1 MFNAGAM
8 EEAFS
13 VSGNIVDVLNRRI
26 FAGTLDIEQGRIAR
40 IREDNTIYGQYICP
54 GFIDAHVHV
63 ESSLLT
69 PAEFARLAVV
79 HGTVATVSDP
89 HEIANVLGIAG
100 VEFMLENASRVP
112 FKFFFGA
119 PSCVPATRFET
130 AGAVLDVHAVEQL
143 LQKKDIWYLSEMMNF
158 PGVLQQDPD
167 VMGKIALA
175 RQYGKPVDGHAPGLR
190 GEQARRYAEA
200 GISTDHECTTLEE
213 AQDKLNAGMHIIIRE
228 GSAARNFDALIPL
241 LKTYPDRIMFC
252 SDDKHP
258 DSLVAGHINELVKR
272 AFSKGHLLFDVLRAA
287 CLNPIRHYKLP
298 VGCLQIG
305 DPADFIVLDNFE
317 RLHILATYVEGKLVA
332 REGKSLIPPVSSPA
346 PNHFHPPKLKQED
359 LEVKAP
365 SGSPCSIRVIEAIDG
380 QIVTGAAQAFAR
392 IHDGKIISD
401 TQQDI
406 LKLVV
411 INRYK
416 TARPAIAF
424 IRGFGLKRGAI
435 ASSVAHDSH
444 NLIAVGVNDEM
455 ILKAIQAIVPHGG
468 GLSVVHEHR
477 QLVLPLPVA
486 GLMSAEDGYAVARK
500 YEQLDAEAKALGSKL
515 RAPFMTLSFMA
526 LLVIPRLKLSD
537 QGLFDGE
544 LFQFVSLFTKNGQA

>member
-1 MFNAGAM
+1 M
-8 EEAFS
+8 EDVFS

-26 FAGTLDIEQGRIAR
+26 FAGTLHIERGRIVH
-40 IREDNTIYGQYICP
+40 IQEDNTIYGQFICP

-69 PAEFARLAVV
+69 PAEFAKLAVV
-79 HGTVATVSDP
+79 HGTVATISDP

-100 VEFMLENASRVP
+100 VEFMLENARQVP

-130 AGAVLDVHAVEQL
+130 AGAVLDVQAVEQL
-143 LQKKDIWYLSEMMNF
+143 LQRKDIWYLSEMMNF

-213 AQDKLNAGMHIIIRE
+213 AQDKLHAGMHILIRE

-241 LKTYPDRIMFC
+241 LKTFPERIMFC

-272 AFSKGHLLFDVLRAA
+272 ALTKGQALFDVLGAA
-287 CLNPIRHYKLP
+287 CLNPIQHYHLP
-298 VGCLQIG
+298 VGRLQIG
-305 DPADFIVLDNFE
+305 DPADFIVVDNFE

-332 REGKSLIPPVSSPA
+332 REGKSLIPSVSSPT
-346 PNHFHPPKLKQED
+346 PNHFHSPKLKQED

-365 SGSPCSIRVIEAIDG
+365 TGSPCFIRIIEAIDG
-380 QIVTGAAQAFAR
+380 QIVTGAAQALAR
-392 IHDGKIISD
+392 IHDGKIVSD

-416 TARPAIAF
+416 AARPAIAF

-468 GLSVVHEHR
+468 GLSVVHEHK

-537 QGLFDGE
+537 QGLFDVEQFGFTH
-544 LFQFVSLFTKNGQA
+544 LFI

>member
-158 PGVLQQDPD
+158 PGVLQQDPE

-241 LKTYPDRIMFC
+241 LKAFPDRIMFC

-258 DSLVAGHINELVKR
+258 DSLIAGHINELVKR

-332 REGKSLIPPVSSPA
+332 REGKSLIPSVSSPA

-544 LFQFVSLFTKNGQA
+544 QFRFTNLFI

>member
-1 MFNAGAM
+1 M

-158 PGVLQQDPD
+158 PGVLQQDPE

-241 LKTYPDRIMFC
+241 LKAFPDRIMFC

-258 DSLVAGHINELVKR
+258 DSLIAGHINELVKR

-332 REGKSLIPPVSSPA
+332 REGKSLIPSVSSPA

-544 LFQFVSLFTKNGQA
+544 QFRFTNLFI